1 MSFLFSKSA
10 RKFQEYTEK
19 GWLYFFLTQPQ
30 PNDRQAFIKFGKTER
45 ALSKRLSDYSS
56 LELYNIY
63 AIHIQENEIGIREGA
78 MKRIF
83 NVCKN
88 SKDVD
93 IWCHSG
99 HEFLKG
105 DLNLM
110 MKIFFHFC
118 TIPFDKATM
127 YQTKSIVV
135 KESDILEWLD
145 DLHSIEHYKIQMLT
159 PKKIYKIESD
169 VNDILEMVDTKKE
182 SIYEEEDSDNES
194 VLSEYDEN
202 SIIEREVDALSCD
215 KCGRQCKDKR
225 GLSIHMRVCPGTKNF
240 ICEFCNT
247 EFSSIYSLNIHST
260 RCSKYKDNIKKK
272 DNLLMEENQRL
283 KKQIEVLESKKKEE
297 QLSEKYYT
305 DFNSPEDEVSH
316 LKSELKVLTS
326 IIEDRENLISDLYK
340 CIEEERK
347 HKNYFLSL
355 VSKKIGN

>member
-30 PNDRQAFIKFGKTER
+30 PNDIQAFIKFGKTER
-45 ALSKRLSDYSS
+45 TLSKRLSDYSS
-56 LELYNIY
+56 LDLANIY
-63 AIHIQENEIGIREGA
+63 AIHIQENEIGVRETA

-83 NVCKN
+83 KVCKN

-105 DLNLM
+105 DLDLM
-110 MKIFFHFC
+110 IKIFFHFC
-118 TIPFDKATM
+118 TMPFDKAIM

-135 KESDILEWLD
+135 DESEILEWLD
-145 DLHSIEHYKIQMLT
+145 DLHSVDSYKVQMLT
-159 PKKIYKIESD
+159 PKKIHKTELEVENIL
-169 VNDILEMVDTKKE
+169 DIVEGKE
-182 SIYEEEDSDNES
+182 DMSEKEDSDNES
-194 VLSEYDEN
+194 VLSECEEDSTFEKEIDTYP
-202 SIIEREVDALSCD
+202 CD

-247 EFSSIYSLNIHST
+247 EFSSIYSFKIHST
-260 RCSKYKDNIKKK
+260 RCTKYKENIKKK
-272 DNLLMEENQRL
+272 DNLLIEENQRL

-305 DFNSPEDEVSH
+305 DFNLKENEIH
-316 LKSELKVLTS
+316 NLKSELKGLIS
-326 IIEDRENLISDLYK
+326 IMEDREKLISDLYK